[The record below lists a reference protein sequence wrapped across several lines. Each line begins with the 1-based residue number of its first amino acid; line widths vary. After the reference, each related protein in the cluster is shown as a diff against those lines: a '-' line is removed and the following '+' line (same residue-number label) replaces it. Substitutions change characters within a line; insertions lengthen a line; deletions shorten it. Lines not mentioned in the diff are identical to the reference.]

1 MAFLPTQSSEASYS
15 FITCGIYGLYW
26 YYKMTNETH
35 QAVGRETTASGGK
48 AVLFAIITCGIYM
61 IYWTYKMGDSIVEAQ
76 EQRRMHVDT
85 NTPVIYLVFAIFGLS
100 IVSQALLQNALNDI
114 IDFDSQPHDKPMVPA
129 APADSDSPVAPAELP
144 PADDAPK
151 DPEMK

>member
-1 MAFLPTQSSEASYS
+1 
-15 FITCGIYGLYW
+15 
-26 YYKMTNETH
+26 
-35 QAVGRETTASGGK
+35 
-48 AVLFAIITCGIYM
+48 
-61 IYWTYKMGDSIVEAQ
+61 
-76 EQRRMHVDT
+76 MHVDT

>member
-1 MAFLPTQSSEASYS
+1 MEKRSVVKSVIFT

-61 IYWTYKMGDSIVEAQ
+61 IYWT
-76 EQRRMHVDT
+76 
-85 NTPVIYLVFAIFGLS
+85 
-100 IVSQALLQNALNDI
+100 
-114 IDFDSQPHDKPMVPA
+114 
-129 APADSDSPVAPAELP
+129 
-144 PADDAPK
+144 
-151 DPEMK
+151 